1 MTNNTPIATVTP
13 VSEDD
18 ATGVVAEVFADIK
31 ATKNLEF
38 VPNFWRT
45 IAVYPTLLQQVWSQ
59 LKTVMH
65 PEADDREG
73 HLTPVVREMIA
84 VAVSATNGCT
94 YCLNSHTRA
103 LQSMGVSDGS
113 IGEVLAVAGLFNQT
127 NTLAD
132 GFQVEPDI
140 KPLAARS

>member
-1 MTNNTPIATVTP
+1 MTNETPIATVKP
-13 VSEDD
+13 VSEEA
-18 ATGVVAEVFADIK
+18 ATGIVAEIYADIK
-31 ATKNLEF
+31 ATKNLDF

-45 IAVYPTLLQQVWSQ
+45 IAVYPTLLQQVWNQ
-59 LKTVMH
+59 LKAVMH
-65 PEADDREG
+65 PEADESEG

-140 KPLAARS
+140 RPKSN